1 MTIMKNLIPFAVC
14 FCLAALPAS
23 AQDTSP
29 MPDETSPQ
37 IEEGMGLMER
47 GARLFLRG
55 LMEEVDPAMEDLK
68 DFAENIQPN
77 LQLLMDEMGPALQ
90 NLWTVPHRTNHLNGC
105 PMVTSSSGASLMPLN
120 CRLKAKLI
128 SNLQVLHVRVY
139 RTY

>member
-29 MPDETSPQ
+29 MHDETSPQ

-90 NLWTVPHRTNHLNGC
+90 NLADLMDSATSYKPPERLPNGDIII
-105 PMVTSSSGASLMPLN
+105 
-120 CRLKAKLI
+120 RRKLDAPELPPEGEI
-128 SNLQVLHVRVY
+128 DI
-139 RTY
+139 